1 MQIDLYTR
9 CWNDM
14 PMLGFFFRHYD
25 PLVRRYVVFDDG
37 STEGSLDFLHASDN
51 VDVRRMPPDSDPD
64 SRIASATTLLD
75 SCWQESCGSADWVIV
90 TDIDEHLHHAD
101 DLASYLRACKESGV
115 TMVPALG
122 YEMVSE
128 TFPRGD
134 LILCEELTMGAPSSA
149 MSKLSIFS
157 PDDMVAVNFRAGRH
171 SAEPTGHV
179 VAPARDEVLLLHYR
193 HLDFERTLARH
204 ARARTRQ
211 RPKDFANDWGYQYSW
226 TRAQFTEN
234 WNSLSSH
241 TVDISDPGLRPWDT
255 HEGARWWDR
264 YRRREQAEPTTS

>member
-1 MQIDLYTR
+1 M
-9 CWNDM
+9 
-14 PMLGFFFRHYD
+14 H
-25 PLVRRYVVFDDG
+25 
-37 STEGSLDFLHASDN
+37 
-51 VDVRRMPPDSDPD
+51 
-64 SRIASATTLLD
+64 
-75 SCWQESCGSADWVIV
+75 
-90 TDIDEHLHHAD
+90 
-101 DLASYLRACKESGV
+101 KESGV

-134 LILCEELTMGAPSSA
+134 LIRARSSRWA
-149 MSKLSIFS
+149 RRRAGMTKLSIFS
-157 PDDMVAVNFRAGRH
+157 PDDIVAVNFRAGRH
-171 SAEPTGHV
+171 GAEPTGRV

-204 ARARTRQ
+204 ARARARQ
-211 RPKDFANDWGYQYSW
+211 RPSYPANHSGYQYSW

-241 TVDISDPGLRPWDT
+241 AVDVSDPGLRPWDT
-255 HEGARWWDR
+255 HEGARWWNR